1 MQSEVV
7 RVTCDLCGKSF
18 DVSPTA
24 ASSYRYR
31 LPVLYREDVDLIG
44 KERIED
50 RDIDLCVSCLKRTIA
65 IRAVAKTRSTYIGG
79 HDMAYVNQPT
89 GKEEYSFIK
98 EDE

>member
-7 RVTCDLCGKSF
+7 RITCDLCGKSF

-24 ASSYRYR
+24 ASNYSHR
-31 LPVLYREDVDLIG
+31 LPVLYMEDVDPIG

-50 RDIDLCVSCLKRTIA
+50 RDIDLCVSCLKRVIA
-65 IRAVAKTRSTYIGG
+65 IRVVAETRSTYIGG

-89 GKEEYSFIK
+89 GREEYSFIK